1 MNITLRQLRAF
12 VLVGQLGSFT
22 RAAQAMH
29 LTQSA
34 LSLLIRELESGMD
47 TRLVDRTTRSIS
59 LTGAGNEFFASA
71 QRVLADLEHAIDNV
85 DQLVAKERGRVVV
98 AAPLILSSTFL
109 PRILAGFKALY
120 PGIQLVL
127 HDCLPAQVLPQVS
140 AGMADLGIG
149 SFRRAEKELQR
160 VVLFK
165 EALVAVFPAEHPFGT
180 VGRLTWRQLARAP
193 VLALR
198 QGSIFRDLTEG
209 GFSSAGLPLEP
220 AFEADYAGSLVGLV
234 DAGLGVA
241 VLPAMAAALTDS
253 SRIRWKRLEEPVVER
268 EVQMVHRTGTSL
280 SPAARAFADFLMAQP
295 AQAPVARRR
304 GAHSAAR
311 ARAGHS

>member
-59 LTGAGNEFFASA
+59 LTGAGHEFFASA

-165 EALVAVFPAEHPFGT
+165 EALVAVFPAEHPFGA

-220 AFEADYAGSLVGLV
+220 AFEADYAGSLIGLV